1 MGPSGPQGLQGE
13 QGLMGPP
20 GPQGEPGAQGPEGP
34 QGPPGAQ
41 GETGPQGAP
50 GAQGP
55 EGPAGPPGLQGLQG
69 EQGLMGPPGPQGE
82 IGPQGEPGAQGPA
95 GPIGPEGP
103 QGPPGI
109 QGLPGLPGTTGQNA
123 TTVAGT
129 GQVNISTNTPLTL
142 IPNLTQTIDVP
153 ADSIVF
159 ISADGGIQT
168 GATGAAAGFSRVEVS
183 IVIDG
188 APVAGGGR
196 RRVYAAN
203 TTGITSSMIANWS
216 MSTSTVLTPGPH
228 TISVMA
234 AGTGAGSI
242 AIVSGDST
250 SFLQAQLTVVILKQ

>member
-1 MGPSGPQGLQGE
+1 
-13 QGLMGPP
+13 
-20 GPQGEPGAQGPEGP
+20 
-34 QGPPGAQ
+34 
-41 GETGPQGAP
+41 
-50 GAQGP
+50 
-55 EGPAGPPGLQGLQG
+55 
-69 EQGLMGPPGPQGE
+69 MGPPGPQGE